1 MFRLIHSE
9 VHEILSDALQ
19 GKTKIYPVIYPQNEG
34 LPACTYTLEESTR
47 SVTNA
52 NSTTATSEHVFTILV
67 FGRSFKEAHEITIDL
82 INTIDQKASN
92 KHKILG
98 INVLSISDAFN
109 PENNSFV
116 KTIQCQFTARG

>member
-19 GKTKIYPVIYPQNEG
+19 GKSKIYPVIYPQNEG

-47 SVTNA
+47 VLATA

-67 FGRSFKEAHEITIDL
+67 FGRSFKEAHEISVDL
-82 INTIDQKASN
+82 INAIDQKASN
-92 KHKILG
+92 KHKIMG
-98 INVLSISDAFN
+98 INVLSISDAFD
-109 PENNSFV
+109 PTANSFV
-116 KTIQCQFTARG
+116 KSIQCQFTARG